1 MKALEITADGTLAN
15 ALGFMMFSALGVII
29 PLPAGAG
36 VWATM
41 AFGLHFVYGYSENDA
56 QTFGIFS
63 VAYSNTLM
71 IVFGALAYLLYFFEM
86 RKLARLE
93 E

>member
-1 MKALEITADGTLAN
+1 
-15 ALGFMMFSALGVII
+15 
-29 PLPAGAG
+29 
-36 VWATM
+36 M

-71 IVFGALAYLLYFFEM
+71 IVFGALAYLLYFLEM
-86 RKLARLE
+86 RKLSKLNS
-93 E
+93 